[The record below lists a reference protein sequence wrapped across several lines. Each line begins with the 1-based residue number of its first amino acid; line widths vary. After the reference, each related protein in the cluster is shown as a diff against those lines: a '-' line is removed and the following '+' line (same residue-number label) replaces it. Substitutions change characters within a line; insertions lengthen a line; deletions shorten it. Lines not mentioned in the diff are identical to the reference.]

1 MGSVRELSMGRRIH
15 LRVMNNFEQSSWVTT
30 DASDNII
37 TLGYRY
43 TISSGSQFPNAIVV
57 LKYT

>member
-1 MGSVRELSMGRRIH
+1 MGRRIH